1 MADHCFGGDRNDV
14 AIASSYVSGSNKV
27 GPLTLTAGTPEE
39 MGTFVNGKKEGK
51 WVWYDKYGQEG
62 VVAQFK
68 DGKMTSMQDNTAKKS
83 R

>member
-1 MADHCFGGDRNDV
+1 MRHGKYERYNA
-14 AIASSYVSGSNKV
+14 
-27 GPLTLTAGTPEE
+27 AGTPEE
-39 MGTFVNGKKEGK
+39 VGTFENGKKEGK

-68 DGKMTSMQDNTAKKS
+68 DGKMTSMQDNTAKKQEKK